1 MRMQHMWNVFLS
13 VRFLNEPCALGLLRI
28 TGRFYLWPPAQIRSR
43 LRCVR
48 TVNLGPLEFAM
59 GMQNVIV
66 GGVQMPVAG
75 RTVLLS
81 IAPKSCGLLSVLR
94 KVVLKSI

>member
-1 MRMQHMWNVFLS
+1 MRTRFVANYWALLS
-13 VRFLNEPCALGLLRI
+13 LAASANPFSLAVRADSESR
-28 TGRFYLWPPAQIRSR
+28 PAGIRNGYAKR
-43 LRCVR
+43 QR
-48 TVNLGPLEFAM
+48 
-59 GMQNVIV
+59 